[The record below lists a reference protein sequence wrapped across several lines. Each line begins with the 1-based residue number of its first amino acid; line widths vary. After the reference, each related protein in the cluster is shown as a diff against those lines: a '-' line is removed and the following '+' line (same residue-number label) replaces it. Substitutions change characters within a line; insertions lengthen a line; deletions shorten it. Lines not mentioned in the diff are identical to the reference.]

1 MLGKDRADSPEGV
14 ADTGFSLD
22 QSVEHIREEGTLS
35 DSRLWPSL
43 AKVGVVHTK
52 SFGQGGADVIH
63 KNNSNV
69 DGVFFELIKGTNS
82 IEEGGIVDLRGEAD
96 LSTVGVDVTLPNV
109 IEHIV
114 RLERVA
120 GNEHF
125 K

>member
-1 MLGKDRADSPEGV
+1 M
-14 ADTGFSLD
+14 
-22 QSVEHIREEGTLS
+22 
-35 DSRLWPSL
+35 
-43 AKVGVVHTK
+43 
-52 SFGQGGADVIH
+52 IH
-63 KNNSNV
+63 EDASNV
-69 DGVFFELIKGTNS
+69 DLVFFEVVEGANS